1 MSEQGK
7 QEGLSMILGAVTAAG
22 VGSFLFQA
30 LGVLVLGIIGALG
43 GWIFEHLIKPKLNA
57 LKHKILS
64 RKA

>member
-1 MSEQGK
+1 MSQQER
-7 QEGLSMILGAVTAAG
+7 QEGVSIILGAITAAG

-43 GWIFEHLIKPKLNA
+43 GWIFEHLLKPKLN
-57 LKHKILS
+57 KWKQKILS